1 MYEPPGPLGGFSN
14 SVAAQERAHTASMAQ
29 GKDDEDGAHTRSPDI
44 RCWACSCARV
54 LVCDSESQTLRGL
67 QLVLHGAGFEVDATA
82 SGKEA
87 LDRAALRMPG
97 AAIIELSLPDGDGVG
112 VCRRLRDW
120 SAMPL
125 IVLSAVGDEE
135 QKVRAL
141 EAGADDYLTKPFGPR
156 ELIARLHAIMRRVR
170 HGDDQPAFHLGSPE
184 INLASR
190 VVRREG
196 EEVRLTPIEFKLL
209 CVLVRHPGRL
219 LTHTTLLREVWGAAY
234 EEDRQTLRAHIANL
248 RRKLDPAGGPPLI
261 RTDHGVGYSFTDWRN
276 ADRAAWRLSETA
288 RPQSPYLR
296 RPAAQRPRPAPP
308 VNVTR
313 WQVSEATYRRVA

>member
-1 MYEPPGPLGGFSN
+1 MERTRGYPTS
-14 SVAAQERAHTASMAQ
+14 AAGHART
-29 GKDDEDGAHTRSPDI
+29 
-44 RCWACSCARV
+44 RV
-54 LVCDSESQTLRGL
+54 LVCDSDSQTLRGL
-67 QLVLHGAGFEVDATA
+67 QVVLHAAGFEVDATS
-82 SGKEA
+82 SGKDG
-87 LDRAALRMPG
+87 LDRAALRMPD

-156 ELIARLHAIMRRVR
+156 ELIARLHAIMRRAS
-170 HGDDQPAFHLGSPE
+170 HGDDQPTFYLGSLE
-184 INLASR
+184 INLASH
-190 VVRREG
+190 VVLREG

-248 RRKLDPAGGPPLI
+248 RRKLDPTGGQPPLI
-261 RTDHGVGYSFTDWRN
+261 RTDHGIGYRFTDWSN
-276 ADRAAWRLSETA
+276 ADRPLWRFSETA
-288 RPQSPYLR
+288 RPQSPCLR
-296 RPAAQRPRPAPP
+296 CPAAQRPRPAPP

-313 WQVSEATYRRVA
+313 WRASEATYRRVA

>member
-1 MYEPPGPLGGFSN
+1 MKPT
-14 SVAAQERAHTASMAQ
+14 RAHSTL
-29 GKDDEDGAHTRSPDI
+29 GAVRARP
-44 RCWACSCARV
+44 RV

-67 QLVLHGAGFEVDATA
+67 QVVLRGAGFEVDATA
-82 SGKEA
+82 FGEDA
-87 LDRAALRMPG
+87 LDRAALRIPD

-125 IVLSAVGDEE
+125 IVLSAVVDEE

-141 EAGADDYLTKPFGPR
+141 EGGADDYLTKPFGPR
-156 ELIARLHAIMRRVR
+156 ELIARLDAIMRRAR
-170 HGDDQPAFHLGSPE
+170 HGDDQPAIHVGSLE

-190 VVRREG
+190 VVRRDG
-196 EEVRLTPIEFKLL
+196 GEVRLTPIEFKLL

-234 EEDRQTLRAHIANL
+234 KEDRQTLRAHIANL

-261 RTDHGVGYSFTDWRN
+261 RNDHGIGYRITDLRN

-288 RPQSPYLR
+288 RPQSPCLR
-296 RPAAQRPRPAPP
+296 RRAVQRPRPGPP
-308 VNVTR
+308 VDVTR
-313 WQVSEATYRRVA
+313 WQVSEATCRVAGPNTTVGIRGPVPRPAPVRWKGCAPDR